1 MRDPGQPAGPFF
13 RASQLRHPAGLCG
26 GAGGAFVPNDVTLG
40 GGGGAPRLLLL
51 TGPNMGGKST
61 LLRQVCLATVLAQI
75 GAWVPAEALTM
86 TAMDGVFVRMGAR

>member
-1 MRDPGQPAGPFF
+1 MRDPGQPAGPCF